1 VTGTPHSSQS
11 VSQSNTASLPD
22 DGSGVSAP
30 QRRAREGLTIWLTGL
45 PSSGKSTIAV
55 GLAKRLEAEGYPVEI
70 LDGDE
75 FRLRL
80 SRGLGFSKADRDEHI
95 RRVSYVAKL
104 LTRVGAFAIVAAIS
118 PYRSIRDEARS
129 EIGRFLE
136 VHVDCPVEECAR
148 RDVKGLYQKAFRG
161 EIANFTGVSDPYEAP
176 LQPEVVVQTHRETLD
191 ESTAKILRALPS
203 FGYPPVGG
211 SEVLSPDEEAEI
223 LSKLKDLGYI
233 E

>member
-1 VTGTPHSSQS
+1 
-11 VSQSNTASLPD
+11 
-22 DGSGVSAP
+22 
-30 QRRAREGLTIWLTGL
+30 L
-45 PSSGKSTIAV
+45 PSSGKSTIAAA
-55 GLAKRLEAEGYPVEI
+55 LAKRLEGQGYPVEV

-118 PYRSIRDEARS
+118 PYRSIRDEARA

-136 VHVDCPVEECAR
+136 VHVDCPVEECIK
-148 RDVKGLYQKAFRG
+148 RDVKGLYQKALRG
-161 EIANFTGVSDPYEAP
+161 EVPGFTGVSDPYEAP
-176 LQPEVVVQTHRETLD
+176 HHPEVTVETHRETLD
-191 ESTAKILRALPS
+191 ESTAKILRALVS
-203 FGYPPVGG
+203 FGYPPPEDPGA
-211 SEVLSPDEEAEI
+211 LSPEEEIEI
-223 LSKLKDLGYI
+223 LAKLKDLGYV

>member
-1 VTGTPHSSQS
+1 MKNGPADGKGLSPLETGQHGRTGAQPAGPRHSW
-11 VSQSNTASLPD
+11 
-22 DGSGVSAP
+22 
-30 QRRAREGLTIWLTGL
+30 RGLTIWLTGL

-55 GLAKRLEAEGYPVEI
+55 ALAKRLGAEGHPVEI

-118 PYRSIRDEARS
+118 PYRSIRDEARA

-136 VHVDCPVEECAR
+136 VHVDCPLEECAR
-148 RDVKGLYQKAFRG
+148 RDVKGLYRKALSG
-161 EIANFTGVSDPYEAP
+161 QIPNFTGVSDPYEAP
-176 LQPEVVVQTHRETLD
+176 LHPEVVVDTHRESLE
-191 ESTAKILRALPS
+191 ESVGKILRALPA
-203 FGYPPVGG
+203 FGYPPLDGG
-211 SEVLSPDEEAEI
+211 DGMSAEEREQI
-223 LSKLKDLGYI
+223 REKLRALGYL